1 MKEDFS
7 GILYKVNLTIS
18 KLLIVDTFKNIFSLL
33 FYLNLHMCD
42 LNFYLNFYLNFS
54 RLKR

>member
-18 KLLIVDTFKNIFSLL
+18 KLLIVATFKNIFSLL

-42 LNFYLNFYLNFS
+42 LNFYINLNFS